1 MSECLDRAMV
11 EPLRY
16 PARIA
21 ETNRHLV
28 HDLLAFVRERGRQ
41 TGQHRLD
48 LFGGQSD
55 ILASPLM
62 RVGRVGRMPFA
73 VDDDDDDLALEER
86 VAAGGN
92 RPRAEPRPLL
102 AWGYAPRS
110 CSARRPATG

>member
-1 MSECLDRAMV
+1 MAERLDRAVV
-11 EPLRY
+11 ETLRY

-48 LFGGQSD
+48 LFGGQPD
-55 ILASPLM
+55 FLASPLM

-73 VDDDDDDLALEER
+73 VDDDDGDLALALEER
-86 VAAGGN
+86 VAAAVEIG
-92 RPRAEPRPLL
+92 PE
-102 AWGYAPRS
+102 RS
-110 CSARRPATG
+110 RGLY